1 LTSQEIA
8 SAGAPFVD
16 DLTQYFTIQ
25 DSMVNSLE
33 ALWTQLQIADSVLF

>member
-1 LTSQEIA
+1 LDGVGQYATE
-8 SAGAPFVD
+8 
-16 DLTQYFTIQ
+16 YFTIQ